1 MTGEPW
7 CDHGHDDQLCW
18 SPSLMT
24 SEPCDHGHNDQARS
38 FQSKHHVHQLWWS
51 PSSMTGEPRQCHCPT
66 NCIWVGP
73 KGRNSLDT
81 RSESQL
87 WPKNQPA
94 LVNKIVGNS
103 LKKVWLGHLMLAP
116 APLPSTNSINPIWL
130 WWSQLKQDETNE
142 VNCKHKD
149 LSKINSSDTALSR
162 EINWALFLF
171 YKIKVVAPYG

>member
-1 MTGEPW
+1 M
-7 CDHGHDDQLCW
+7 
-18 SPSLMT
+18 
-24 SEPCDHGHNDQARS
+24 A
-38 FQSKHHVHQLWWS
+38 
-51 PSSMTGEPRQCHCPT
+51 GEPRQCHCPT

-142 VNCKHKD
+142 VNCMKHKD

-162 EINWALFLF
+162 EINWALFYSTKSRLLPPMASVLSSKLRTGNNPF
-171 YKIKVVAPYG
+171 CASWTSDLTTRLSQARDRLLPFLYNLVILVKC

>member
-1 MTGEPW
+1 
-7 CDHGHDDQLCW
+7 
-18 SPSLMT
+18 
-24 SEPCDHGHNDQARS
+24 
-38 FQSKHHVHQLWWS
+38 
-51 PSSMTGEPRQCHCPT
+51 MTGEPRQCHCPT
-66 NCIWVGP
+66 ICIWVGP

-142 VNCKHKD
+142 VNCMKHIKIWAKSTAPTQLCLEKSTGPFFYSTKSRLLPPMASVLSSKLRTGSNPFCASWTSD
-149 LSKINSSDTALSR
+149 LTTRLRPARDRL
-162 EINWALFLF
+162 LPFL
-171 YKIKVVAPYG
+171 YNLVILVKC